1 MSKSYFY
8 FVNLSLSIF
17 LFYSIGLAN
26 SHQLI
31 QYNSKQT
38 DKLLALAKKADF
50 HINYFYSFFS
60 SHGSKEFRASRI
72 KKCEADIKY
81 AKPKFFIYSHRDI
94 VSKTDI
100 IENLKNFL
108 IANTNGCVKENN
120 NIKVIDKI
128 EFLRKLDIE
137 QNNNIYNGGS
147 SIYAYL
153 VEVDKND

>member
-8 FVNLSLSIF
+8 FINLSLSIF

-31 QYNSKQT
+31 QYTGKQT
-38 DKLLALAKKADF
+38 DKLLELAKKADF

-60 SHGSKEFRASRI
+60 SHGSKEFSASRI
-72 KKCEADIKY
+72 KQCEANIKY

-94 VSKTDI
+94 GFNNNSIKT
-100 IENLKNFL
+100 LKTFL
-108 IANTNGCVKENN
+108 VANSNGCVGENHK
-120 NIKVIDKI
+120 IKVIDKI

-153 VEVDKND
+153 VEVE